1 MVEGLNSTA
10 THGIG
15 HGLTPTSQPFVS
27 FWQLCGGSLL
37 LDRHVVLDSEVEADD
52 GLVAAP
58 LHCRRQG
65 QGARRRVRGVHADED
80 HVALR
85 QRLPSVPKALC
96 MLFVGVLL
104 LRVFLANNTVDTRN
118 IIRHVDIRLVGCV
131 GNSLTGIL
139 SEAGSH
145 PLYGFGG

>member
-10 THGIG
+10 TNDIG
-15 HGLTPTSQPFVS
+15 HGRTPSEPT
-27 FWQLCGGSLL
+27 LCRVLATPPCGDSLL
-37 LDRHVVLDSEVEADD
+37 LDRQVILDSEVEADD

-80 HVALR
+80 YVALR

-96 MLFVGVLL
+96 MLFVGALL
-104 LRVFLANNTVDTRN
+104 LREFWAKTYPGGKRKTTRN
-118 IIRHVDIRLVGCV
+118 VDIRLVGCV
-131 GNSLTGIL
+131 MWASAVVRW
-139 SEAGSH
+139 S
-145 PLYGFGG
+145 FR

>member
-1 MVEGLNSTA
+1 MVEGQNSPA
-10 THGIG
+10 THDIG
-15 HGLTPTSQPFVS
+15 HGLTRHEPTLLSCFS
-27 FWQLCGGSLL
+27 KLHCDSLL

-58 LHCRRQG
+58 LYCRRQG
-65 QGARRRVRGVHADED
+65 QGARGRVRGVHADED

-104 LRVFLANNTVDTRN
+104 LRVFSVNMIGAR
-118 IIRHVDIRLVGCV
+118 RYSVGGV
-131 GNSLTGIL
+131 
-139 SEAGSH
+139 
-145 PLYGFGG
+145 